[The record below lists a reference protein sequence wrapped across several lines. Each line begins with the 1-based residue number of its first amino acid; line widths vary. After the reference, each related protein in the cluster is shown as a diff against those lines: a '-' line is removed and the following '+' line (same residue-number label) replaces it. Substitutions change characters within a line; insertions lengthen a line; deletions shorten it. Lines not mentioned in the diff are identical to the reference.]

1 MNRRSG
7 IVSDEAIVAHNK
19 NRYTYDAEKGTAVS
33 ARGRV
38 IKGCVS
44 TKGYV
49 LFFMYICGI
58 RVIVKLHQVVWVLNH
73 GRLPRM
79 IDHINGDGRDNRIEN
94 LREVSY
100 SENDSNRLLPWRPN
114 LKTGLP
120 GVWPEK
126 NGTFRIRV
134 FGKRLTFADKYSAFH
149 HLTLFGRLFSTEE
162 GRSKDV

>member
-7 IVSDEAIVAHNK
+7 IVSDEAIVAHIKNK
-19 NRYTYDAEKGTAVS
+19 YTYDAEKGTAVS
-33 ARGRV
+33 VRGRV

-100 SENDSNRLLPWRPN
+100 SENNCNRLLPWRPN
-114 LKTGLP
+114 PKTGLP
-120 GVWPEK
+120 GVYQNKDRE
-126 NGTFRIRV
+126 FVIRV
-134 FGKRLTFADKYSAFH
+134 FGKKISFVNKYSAFFY
-149 HLTLFGRLFSTEE
+149 LTLFGRMFRTE
-162 GRSKDV
+162 DI

>member
-7 IVSDEAIVAHNK
+7 IVSDEAIVAHIKNK
-19 NRYTYDAEKGTAVS
+19 YTYDAEKGTAVS
-33 ARGRV
+33 VRGRV

-79 IDHINGDGRDNRIEN
+79 IDHINGDGHDNRIEN
-94 LREVSY
+94 LREISY
-100 SENDSNRLLPWRPN
+100 SENDSNRLWPWRPN
-114 LKTGLP
+114 RKTGLP
-120 GVWPEK
+120 GVCQKKDGRFE
-126 NGTFRIRV
+126 ISA
-134 FGKRLTFADKYSAFH
+134 FGKKLCFTNKYSAFH
-149 HLTLFGRLFSTEE
+149 HLTLFGRMFNVE
-162 GRSKDV
+162 D